1 MNTTPT
7 STWQSKLRALGPGVL
22 LASAAVGGSN
32 IIASTQAGA
41 IYGRQLGIITI
52 LVNLFKYPFF
62 RFGTQY
68 TLDTGKSLLQGYKEE
83 HPAYL
88 LWLFLLLNLFT
99 TVLNIAGVGLIT
111 AAILSL
117 VAPGISMD
125 VLTGAILGA
134 TLLLLIT
141 GRYNALDR
149 LSKLVMFGLTAA
161 TVAAVVISV
170 AKGGTP
176 PAPGFVAPSPWK
188 WDVKTVGFMI
198 ALMGWMPAPLEFSAI
213 NSIWVV
219 VKRSLTPDV
228 SYRDGLFDFHVGYI
242 STAVLALFF
251 MALGALVQ
259 FGSGEVVE
267 MAGARYI
274 AQLVTMYARVI
285 GEWSRYLV
293 IFIAFMC
300 MFGTTLTAVDGYSR
314 ANNEA
319 LRLLQ
324 GKNYSSRAQNVWVT
338 TGCASGMLVIL
349 FFKAALAPML
359 ELAMIT
365 AFLSAPLFAWLNL
378 LLTRQAQHKVT
389 GWLVWCSWLGLAY
402 LSGFSLFYLLLL
414 VGILKA

>member
-125 VLTGAILGA
+125 VLAGAILGA

-149 LSKLVMFGLTAA
+149 LSKLVMIGLTAA

-274 AQLVTMYARVI
+274 AQLVHHVRPCYWRMVALSGHFHRLYVHVRHHAHGGRRLLARQQR
-285 GEWSRYLV
+285 GPAPASGKKLQQPRAKCLGHHWLRQRHAGYS
-293 IFIAFMC
+293 FFQGSA
-300 MFGTTLTAVDGYSR
+300 GTHAGTGHDHGISKRTAV
-314 ANNEA
+314 
-319 LRLLQ
+319 
-324 GKNYSSRAQNVWVT
+324 
-338 TGCASGMLVIL
+338 CLVET
-349 FFKAALAPML
+349 AAGP
-359 ELAMIT
+359 
-365 AFLSAPLFAWLNL
+365 
-378 LLTRQAQHKVT
+378 
-389 GWLVWCSWLGLAY
+389 
-402 LSGFSLFYLLLL
+402 
-414 VGILKA
+414 